1 MLTHKNWADKNMNAP
16 ENLVGRSIL
25 IELGTAFAESVC
37 PNISPEASS
46 TLNLAFTEFLDG
58 KISST
63 QCHQIVFDTIGR
75 DDPVTRI
82 EELLNLP
89 DEPLPYV
96 ADSDQDEPTGSLR
109 RRTRT
114 WTAPEDQRLLGGV
127 IRYGLD
133 NWQAVAHYLGS
144 GRNRAQC
151 SQRWTR
157 GLNPR
162 ISKKGWTPEEDRQLE
177 ELVRQYGKKSWAKI
191 ASIMGNRSD
200 VQCRYHYRQLGC
212 DLSPSEMPL
221 MHPCKLSLS
230 SDCMSPVTPPM
241 NSYATERISLAE
253 GRTFQ
258 SSPMMM
264 NSRPNAG
271 PLLIPLAPLTSRHRE
286 LHAPPLVP
294 SVFGQRWDVCGTDPL
309 ALDSFLSHFQGPIK
323 C

>member
-1 MLTHKNWADKNMNAP
+1 MNKLDALP
-16 ENLVGRSIL
+16 GRTIL
-25 IELGTAFAESVC
+25 IELGTSFTETIC
-37 PNISPEASS
+37 PNLSREALSRV
-46 TLNLAFTEFLDG
+46 TAVFTDLIEG
-58 KISST
+58 KISFA
-63 QCHQIVFDTIGR
+63 QCREQITALIGR

-82 EELLNLP
+82 EEIVNLP

-96 ADSDQDEPTGSLR
+96 ADPESEEPGVSMR

-114 WTAPEDQRLLGGV
+114 WTSPEDQRLLGGV

-162 ISKKGWTPEEDRQLE
+162 ISKKGWTAEEDRQLE
-177 ELVRQYGKKSWAKI
+177 ELVRQYGTKSWAKI

-200 VQCRYHYRQLGC
+200 VQCRYHYRQLGGE
-212 DLSPSEMPL
+212 LSPAEVPLARHGKFSMSSE
-221 MHPCKLSLS
+221 
-230 SDCMSPVTPPM
+230 CMSPVAPPM
-241 NSYATERISLAE
+241 NDKVNPHMSLAE

-264 NSRPNAG
+264 NSQPPSNP
-271 PLLIPLAPLTSRHRE
+271 PLLIPLAPLTSRR
-286 LHAPPLVP
+286 HALMEIP
-294 SVFGQRWDVCGTDPL
+294 SLISGPRPQWEVCGADPL
-309 ALDSFLSHFQGPIK
+309 ALDSFLRHFQR
-323 C
+323 